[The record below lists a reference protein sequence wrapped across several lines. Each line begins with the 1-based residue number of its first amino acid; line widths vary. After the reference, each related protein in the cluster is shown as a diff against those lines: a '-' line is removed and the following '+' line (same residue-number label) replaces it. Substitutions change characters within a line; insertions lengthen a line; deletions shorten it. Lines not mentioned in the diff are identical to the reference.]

1 MHNPLEIPERKQA
14 LNNQKQPVSGLY
26 SLKYALTF
34 VKSNGKTQVMDYE
47 RTDKNPQPLEPN
59 AYIEA
64 TISKKRIIQSP
75 VKIDKKEIPEKAFA
89 QLNNRKTTSDN

>member
-1 MHNPLEIPERKQA
+1 
-14 LNNQKQPVSGLY
+14 
-26 SLKYALTF
+26 
-34 VKSNGKTQVMDYE
+34 MDYE

-64 TISKKRIIQSP
+64 TISKKNHQSLS
-75 VKIDKKEIPEKAFA
+75 KLIKRDSEKAFA

>member
-1 MHNPLEIPERKQA
+1 
-14 LNNQKQPVSGLY
+14 
-26 SLKYALTF
+26 
-34 VKSNGKTQVMDYE
+34 MDYE

-75 VKIDKKEIPEKAFA
+75 VKIDKKEIPEKALA

>member
-1 MHNPLEIPERKQA
+1 MANI
-14 LNNQKQPVSGLY
+14 LY
-26 SLKYALTF
+26 YRLTF

-64 TISKKRIIQSP
+64 TISKKNHPISCQ
-75 VKIDKKEIPEKAFA
+75 
-89 QLNNRKTTSDN
+89 N